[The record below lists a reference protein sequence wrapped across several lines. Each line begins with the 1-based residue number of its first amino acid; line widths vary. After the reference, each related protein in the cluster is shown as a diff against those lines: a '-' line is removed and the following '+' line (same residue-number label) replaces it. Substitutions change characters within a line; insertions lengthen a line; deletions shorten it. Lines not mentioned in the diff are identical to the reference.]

1 MSKLPGGELAFRPL
15 HFYWMCDCSGSM
27 SVDGKIDTLN
37 DAISSALPEMR
48 QVASENPNARIFVQ
62 AMRFSHEAKWV
73 TPEPISLDKY
83 AWTNLKADE
92 LQKPAVD
99 IVFLLD
105 TSGSMG
111 DEIESVKKSCINFA
125 DEIIRQGANVR
136 LGLIGFDI
144 GGHRGTADKYSV
156 HNLSH
161 YTIGIWKLTNPAD
174 FKKNIASLT
183 LCLFGGG
190 GCYLANPDTVDIFPH
205 VVQTFDGPK
214 ENTRI
219 LVIISDE
226 MGSTAGVNSI
236 VEELKKG
243 AIRAYVLGVSSPSG
257 AHQQIAQKT
266 EGEFWDIMASKGVN
280 DFSTL
285 LGKVAGAIAKEVT
298 KTLADG
304 SLATGTDM
312 GKALKIASA
321 RLKIPPMP
329 ERALPPVVVLV
340 SDGQP
345 TDDFDAGLQAF
356 MAQPWGKK
364 AVRIAIGIGR
374 DADINCLQKFIG
386 HNELKPLH
394 AGNPEQLVKYIKWAS
409 TEIVKAASAPPS
421 VAKTSPSTG
430 LSVPLPDIKPTD
442 DIVSSSGDV
451 W

>member
-27 SVDGKIDTLN
+27 SVDAKIDTLN
-37 DAISSALPEMR
+37 TAIRIAIPEMR
-48 QVASENPNARIFVQ
+48 QEAKKNPNVRIYVQ

-73 TPEPISLDKY
+73 TPEPVNLDHY
-83 AWTNLKADE
+83 EWVDLKADE
-92 LQKPAVD
+92 LQRPAVD
-99 IVFLLD
+99 IIFLLD
-105 TSGSMG
+105 TSGSMS
-111 DEIESVKKSCINFA
+111 DEIESVKKSCTNFA
-125 DEIIRQGANVR
+125 DEIIKQGANVR

-144 GGHRGTADKYSV
+144 GGHRGSADKYTV

-161 YTIGIWKLTNPAD
+161 YTIGVWKLTNPTD
-174 FKKNIASLT
+174 FKKNIESLS
-183 LCLFGGG
+183 LCLFGGV

-205 VVQTFDGPK
+205 VVKTFDGPR

-226 MGSTAGVNSI
+226 MGNTAGVDSI
-236 VEELKKG
+236 VGELKRG
-243 AIRAYVLGVSSPSG
+243 AVRAYVLGVSSSGG
-257 AHQQIAQKT
+257 AHEQIAQKT
-266 EGEFWDIMASKGVN
+266 EGEFWNIQASKGVN
-280 DFSTL
+280 DFSSL
-285 LGKVAGAIAKEVT
+285 LGKVAGAIAREVT

-304 SLATGTDM
+304 TLATGTDM
-312 GKALKIASA
+312 GKALKVASA
-321 RLKIPPMP
+321 RLRIPPMP

-374 DADINCLQKFIG
+374 DADLSCLQKFIG
-386 HNELKPLH
+386 HHELKPFH

-409 TEIVKAASAPPS
+409 TEVVKAASAPSS
-421 VAKTSPSTG
+421 VAKALPASG
-430 LSVPLPDIKPTD
+430 LSVPLPETRPDADTSI
-442 DIVSSSGDV
+442 SSGDV